1 MINKQSLMLRNK
13 IKILSKRDS
22 KYLILVAI
30 LILGYFVT
38 RLINLTGI
46 PVFCDEAIYIRWA
59 QIMRAVQSLRFIPLS
74 DGKQPLFMWLIIPFL
89 KIFSDPLVAGRIVSV
104 LSGLGTMVGM
114 GVLSYLLF
122 KKKEIS
128 LFASILYLV
137 SPFCFFFDRMALAD
151 GLLSVFGIWYLV
163 FSILLVKNLRL
174 DFAMISGILLG
185 LGLITKSPALFFA
198 LMLPLTI
205 FVINNETMKQWSN
218 RLKLVVLWI
227 VVMIFAFA
235 IYNILRLGPE
245 FHMIAIRNKDYVFS
259 LSEILKYPLNPL
271 AGNLKS
277 VVEWY
282 WILLTP
288 PLFILGIFG
297 IPLVLKNNFKKG
309 LFLLLWWLIPLL
321 AQSAIARVYTSR
333 YVLFSVPIFL
343 IFAAVLLE
351 QIFSTLKNKVLT
363 TIFLTVIFIVPFY
376 QVFLLIA
383 FPQRAY
389 LPENERKGYLEM
401 WTAGY
406 GIRES
411 AEYLKEAAK
420 TKKVLVGTEGYFGT
434 LPNGLEM
441 YLEKVPNITIIG
453 VGQPVT
459 EISSKLIDGLKDNQV
474 FLLVNDSRLQ
484 IINDSG
490 LKLIKKYPK
499 AISTNDSQES
509 LLLFEIL
516 K

>member
-1 MINKQSLMLRNK
+1 MKK
-13 IKILSKRDS
+13 DS
-22 KYLILVAI
+22 KPLFITLLLVF
-30 LILGYFVT
+30 GYFLT
-38 RLINLTGI
+38 RIVNLTVI

-271 AGNLKS
+271 TGNLKS

-288 PLFILGIFG
+288 PLFILGIFS

-321 AQSAIARVYTSR
+321 AQSAIAKVYTSR
-333 YVLFSVPIFL
+333 YILFSVPVFL

>member
-288 PLFILGIFG
+288 PLFILGIFS

-321 AQSAIARVYTSR
+321 AQSAIAKVYTSR
-333 YVLFSVPIFL
+333 YILFSVPVFL

>member
-1 MINKQSLMLRNK
+1 MKK
-13 IKILSKRDS
+13 DS
-22 KYLILVAI
+22 KPLFITLLLVF
-30 LILGYFVT
+30 GYFLT
-38 RLINLTGI
+38 RIVNLTVI

>member
-1 MINKQSLMLRNK
+1 
-13 IKILSKRDS
+13 
-22 KYLILVAI
+22 
-30 LILGYFVT
+30 
-38 RLINLTGI
+38 
-46 PVFCDEAIYIRWA
+46 
-59 QIMRAVQSLRFIPLS
+59 
-74 DGKQPLFMWLIIPFL
+74 
-89 KIFSDPLVAGRIVSV
+89 
-104 LSGLGTMVGM
+104 
-114 GVLSYLLF
+114 
-122 KKKEIS
+122 
-128 LFASILYLV
+128 
-137 SPFCFFFDRMALAD
+137 
-151 GLLSVFGIWYLV
+151 
-163 FSILLVKNLRL
+163 
-174 DFAMISGILLG
+174 
-185 LGLITKSPALFFA
+185 
-198 LMLPLTI
+198 MLPLTI

>member
-1 MINKQSLMLRNK
+1 MKK
-13 IKILSKRDS
+13 DS
-22 KYLILVAI
+22 KPLFITLLLVF
-30 LILGYFVT
+30 GYFLT
-38 RLINLTGI
+38 RIVNLTVI

-74 DGKQPLFMWLIIPFL
+74 DGKQPLFMWLVIPFL
-89 KIFSDPLVAGRIVSV
+89 KIFSDPLAAGRMVSI
-104 LSGLGTMVGM
+104 LAGFGTMIGV
-114 GVLSYLLF
+114 GVLSYSLF

-128 LFASILYLV
+128 LFAIILYLI
-137 SPFCFFFDRMALAD
+137 SPFVFFFDRMALVD

-288 PLFILGIFG
+288 PLFILGIFS

-351 QIFSTLKNKVLT
+351 QIFSTFKNKILT

>member
-1 MINKQSLMLRNK
+1 MKK
-13 IKILSKRDS
+13 DS
-22 KYLILVAI
+22 KPLFITLLLVF
-30 LILGYFVT
+30 GYFLT
-38 RLINLTGI
+38 RIVNLTVI

-245 FHMIAIRNKDYVFS
+245 FHMIAIRNKDYIFS
-259 LSEILKYPLNPL
+259 FSEILKHPLNPL
-271 AGNLKS
+271 IGNLKS
-277 VVEWY
+277 AVSWY
-282 WILLTP
+282 WIMLTP
-288 PLFILGIFG
+288 PTFILGLFG
-297 IPLVLKNNFKKG
+297 IFLTLKKDLKMG
-309 LFLLLWWLIPLL
+309 MFLLLWLMIPLVG
-321 AQSAIARVYTSR
+321 QSAMAKVFTSR

-351 QIFSTLKNKVLT
+351 QIFSTFKNKILT
-363 TIFLTVIFIVPFY
+363 TIFLAVIFIVPFY

-406 GIRES
+406 GIKES
-411 AEYLKEAAK
+411 AEYLKDIAK
-420 TKKVLVGTEGYFGT
+420 TQKVLVGTEGYFGT
-434 LPNGLEM
+434 LPDGLQI

-453 VGQPVT
+453 VGQPVI
-459 EISSKLIDGLKDNQV
+459 EVSPKLIDGLKDSRV
-474 FLLVNDSRLQ
+474 FLLVNDSRFKVV
-484 IINDSG
+484 NDSR
-490 LKLIKKYPK
+490 LTLINKYPK
-499 AISTNDSQES
+499 AISRQGTREN

>member
-1 MINKQSLMLRNK
+1 
-13 IKILSKRDS
+13 
-22 KYLILVAI
+22 
-30 LILGYFVT
+30 
-38 RLINLTGI
+38 
-46 PVFCDEAIYIRWA
+46 
-59 QIMRAVQSLRFIPLS
+59 MRAVQSLRFIPLS

>member
-1 MINKQSLMLRNK
+1 MKK
-13 IKILSKRDS
+13 DS
-22 KYLILVAI
+22 KPLFITLLLVF
-30 LILGYFVT
+30 GYFLT
-38 RLINLTGI
+38 RIVNLTVI

-351 QIFSTLKNKVLT
+351 QIFSTFKNKILT
-363 TIFLTVIFIVPFY
+363 TIFLAVIFIVPFY

-406 GIRES
+406 GIKES
-411 AEYLKEAAK
+411 AEYLKDIAK
-420 TKKVLVGTEGYFGT
+420 TQKVLVGTEGYFGT
-434 LPNGLEM
+434 LPDGLQI

-453 VGQPVT
+453 VGQPVI
-459 EISSKLIDGLKDNQV
+459 EVSPKLIDGLKDSRV
-474 FLLVNDSRLQ
+474 FLLVNDSRFKVV
-484 IINDSG
+484 NDSR
-490 LKLIKKYPK
+490 LTLINKYPK
-499 AISTNDSQES
+499 AISRQGTREN

>member
-1 MINKQSLMLRNK
+1 MKK
-13 IKILSKRDS
+13 DS
-22 KYLILVAI
+22 KPLFITLLLVF
-30 LILGYFVT
+30 GYFLT
-38 RLINLTGI
+38 RIVNLTVI

-288 PLFILGIFG
+288 PLFILGIFS

-321 AQSAIARVYTSR
+321 AQSAIAKVYTSR
-333 YVLFSVPIFL
+333 YILFSVPIFL

-389 LPENERKGYLEM
+389 LPENERKGYLEI

>member
-1 MINKQSLMLRNK
+1 L
-13 IKILSKRDS
+13 
-22 KYLILVAI
+22 YLI
-30 LILGYFVT
+30 
-38 RLINLTGI
+38 
-46 PVFCDEAIYIRWA
+46 
-59 QIMRAVQSLRFIPLS
+59 
-74 DGKQPLFMWLIIPFL
+74 
-89 KIFSDPLVAGRIVSV
+89 
-104 LSGLGTMVGM
+104 
-114 GVLSYLLF
+114 
-122 KKKEIS
+122 
-128 LFASILYLV
+128 
-137 SPFCFFFDRMALAD
+137 SPFVFFFDRMALVD

-321 AQSAIARVYTSR
+321 AQSAIAKVYTSR
-333 YVLFSVPIFL
+333 YILFSVPVFL

-389 LPENERKGYLEM
+389 LPENERKGYLEI

>member
-1 MINKQSLMLRNK
+1 MKK
-13 IKILSKRDS
+13 DS
-22 KYLILVAI
+22 KPLFITLLLVF
-30 LILGYFVT
+30 GYFLT
-38 RLINLTGI
+38 RIVNLTVI

-137 SPFCFFFDRMALAD
+137 SPFCFFFDRMALVD

>member
-1 MINKQSLMLRNK
+1 MKK
-13 IKILSKRDS
+13 DS
-22 KYLILVAI
+22 KPLFITLLLVF
-30 LILGYFVT
+30 GYFLT
-38 RLINLTGI
+38 RIVNLTVI

-499 AISTNDSQES
+499 AISTNDSQEN

>member
-288 PLFILGIFG
+288 PLFILGIFS